1 MDLSAILYFLCLIST
16 ASIRINAD
24 EFNVLD
30 FGAAGDGNAD
40 DSMAFI
46 KAWNNTCS
54 ATAKSPTMVIPK
66 GKTFLVRP
74 ITFAG
79 PCKSS
84 DITIMLSGSIIA
96 PNGPNEW
103 KEDDKSKWFEIQGVD
118 SLQIDGSGTIDGRG
132 KAWWDISCKINKKEG
147 CIKLAPTVLKF
158 DRCNN
163 LRMNNMNFINS
174 PQTHVTL
181 MGCNGV
187 EFGFLSIQA
196 PGTSPNTDG
205 IHIQASSNVY
215 IHNAHISD
223 GDDCISIGDNT
234 SNINITQVDCGPGH
248 GVSIGSLGKDGG
260 EVGKG
265 TVKHIVFSN
274 LNFTDVENPIIID
287 QHYCDVADS
296 CKETDTGVHID
307 DVLYAQS
314 FGTSKTEVAINLNC
328 SSSSPCTNIIVD
340 TIQLKPANPGQRVIS
355 SCNNANGQSKGTDQP
370 KCCF

>member
-1 MDLSAILYFLCLIST
+1 MLQDLCAILYFLYLIST

-66 GKTFLVRP
+66 GKTFLVHP
-74 ITFAG
+74 ITFTG

-84 DITIMLSGSIIA
+84 DITIM
-96 PNGPNEW
+96 
-103 KEDDKSKWFEIQGVD
+103 
-118 SLQIDGSGTIDGRG
+118 
-132 KAWWDISCKINKKEG
+132 G
-147 CIKLAPTVLKF
+147 CVKLAPTVLKF

-174 PQTHVTL
+174 PQTHVTV
-181 MGCNGV
+181 MGCIGV

-215 IHNAHISD
+215 IHNAHISN

-248 GVSIGSLGKDGG
+248 GVSLGKDGG
-260 EVGKG
+260 EVHVENITVSNINFKGTTNGARIKTWQVGKG

-307 DVLYAQS
+307 DALYAQS

-355 SCNNANGQSKGTDQP
+355 SCNNANGQSKGNDQP

>member
-1 MDLSAILYFLCLIST
+1 MDLCAILYFLYLIST

-66 GKTFLVRP
+66 GKTFLVHP
-74 ITFAG
+74 ITFTG

-84 DITIMLSGSIIA
+84 DITIMS
-96 PNGPNEW
+96 
-103 KEDDKSKWFEIQGVD
+103 VD

-147 CIKLAPTVLKF
+147 CVKLAPTVLKF

-174 PQTHVTL
+174 PQTHVTV
-181 MGCNGV
+181 MGCIGV

-215 IHNAHISD
+215 IHNAHISN

-307 DVLYAQS
+307 DALYAQS

-355 SCNNANGQSKGTDQP
+355 SCNNANGQSKGNDQP